1 MKIYHITFRHSTVV
15 DTISVSASNAKRA
28 KRYAAKR
35 MSHWPQASIYKM
47 WRVF

>member
-1 MKIYHITFRHSTVV
+1 MKVYHITFRHSTVV

-28 KRYAAKR
+28 KKYAIKR
-35 MSHWPQASIYKM
+35 MNWSQASIYRM